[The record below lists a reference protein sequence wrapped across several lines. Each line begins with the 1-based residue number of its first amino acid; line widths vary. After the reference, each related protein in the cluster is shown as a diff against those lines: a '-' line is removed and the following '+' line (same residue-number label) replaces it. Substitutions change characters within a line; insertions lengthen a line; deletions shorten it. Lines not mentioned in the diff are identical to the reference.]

1 MAKQLK
7 DSFEKLNSVIVQAN
21 QVGMKVT
28 SSTVQ
33 IAAAGKQLE
42 ATVIQQVAST
52 SMR

>member
-33 IAAAGKQLE
+33 IAAAGKQLSLLCHSPR
-42 ATVIQQVAST
+42 IKIKK
-52 SMR
+52 